1 MRLIDKIN
9 NKIAW
14 FFTNGNKEPYKA
26 ISVMKGTLQMVQNV
40 WTVKYVDDSDNTTLF
55 PLHMDQAKKLN
66 DLMQVFDNLEARIAN
81 DPIVEFEVQTIC
93 DGTDEFNFQDM
104 DVAVLTNNSYI

>member
-14 FFTNGNKEPYKA
+14 FFTNGNKEPYKV
-26 ISVMKGTLQMVQNV
+26 ISVLKGTLHRVQNV
-40 WTVKYVDDSDNTTLF
+40 WTVKYVDDSDNIILF
-55 PLHMDQAKKLN
+55 PLRADQAKKLN

-81 DPIVEFEVQTIC
+81 DPIVEFEVQTVCEGIS
-93 DGTDEFNFQDM
+93 EFDFQDM
-104 DVAVLTNNSYI
+104 DVAVLTNNGYI